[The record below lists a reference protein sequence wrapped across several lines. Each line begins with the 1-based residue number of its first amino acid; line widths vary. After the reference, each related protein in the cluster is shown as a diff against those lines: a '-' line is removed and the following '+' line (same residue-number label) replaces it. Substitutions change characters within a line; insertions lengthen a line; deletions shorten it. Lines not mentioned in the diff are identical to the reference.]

1 MESIMKRLL
10 PLIAVAALSLA
21 VAATAQPQTRSLQGG
36 DAEQQF
42 MNDPNLHA
50 FYDLSRAQL
59 GKGAG
64 PLDFNDYQ
72 AKSFVLF
79 RAMGAH
85 MGMTPDQMQ
94 DHLKLIPGQMVQIVK
109 DDPKVLDSYANFVA
123 ALVGPR

>member
-1 MESIMKRLL
+1 MKRF
-10 PLIAVAALSLA
+10 IALV
-21 VAATAQPQTRSLQGG
+21 VAATLSFAGAAVAQPETRSLQGG
-36 DAEQQF
+36 DAEQVF

-109 DDPKVLDSYANFVA
+109 EDPKVLDSYANFVA
-123 ALVGPR
+123 ALVGPK

>member
-1 MESIMKRLL
+1 MKRLI
-10 PLIAVAALSLA
+10 PLVIVATLSL
-21 VAATAQPQTRSLQGG
+21 VGAAIAQPQTRSLQGG
-36 DAEQQF
+36 DAEQAF
-42 MNDPNLHA
+42 TNDPNLHA

-64 PLDFNDYQ
+64 ALDFNDYQ

-109 DDPKVLDSYANFVA
+109 EDPKVLDSYANFIA
-123 ALVGPR
+123 ALVGPK

>member
-1 MESIMKRLL
+1 MRRCI
-10 PLIAVAALSLA
+10 PFIAVAALGLA
-21 VAATAQPQTRSLQGG
+21 GAAFAQPETRSLQGG
-36 DAEQQF
+36 SAEQAF
-42 MNDPNLHA
+42 MDDPNLHA
-50 FYDLSRAQL
+50 FYDLSRLQL
-59 GKGAG
+59 GKSAP
-64 PLDFNDYQ
+64 PLNFNDYQ

-123 ALVGPR
+123 ALVGPK